1 MFTVIKLEDNGQDF
15 LELITDHVGV
25 IIDAKPFQKEIWK
38 GGYIPIKAPE
48 CRVGEFL
55 PIHKPPHIE
64 YGFLKHRIESIKQI
78 ENYH

>member
-1 MFTVIKLEDNGQDF
+1 MFTIIKLEDNGQDF
-15 LELITDHVGV
+15 LELVTDHIGV

-48 CRVGEFL
+48 VAVGEFC

-64 YGFLKHRIESIKQI
+64 YGFLKHKIEKITQV
-78 ENYH
+78 ENYY